1 MGRKSFGLWLEISS
15 SFVKTATYLSRRI
28 FWLKVFFSKELHFQN
43 YFRILS
49 KTFSAICRKTSGR
62 VVKSAFYLST
72 GKFWENNFFVGTLFN
87 FRIFQT
93 LCWKVLDFIR
103 KSFWPSRQNCNLPVQ
118 KNNLRKFSFESFRLF
133 ESLLIFYKSFAAIL
147 QESFRQVCPN
157 SILPVKRKFLGRFF
171 FKVFLSRY
179 IPILSKNFSDVW
191 QKKLRQGFRNCILPV
206 WSNVSR
212 KWTFSDL
219 ILVSNFRLFSKKL
232 SEF

>member
-49 KTFSAICRKTSGR
+49 KNFSAICRKTSGR

-72 GKFWENNFFVGTLFN
+72 ETFWENSFFVGKFFN

-103 KSFWPSRQNCNLPVQ
+103 KIFWPSCQNCNLPVQ
-118 KNNLRKFSFESFRLF
+118 KNNLLKFFSETFRLF
-133 ESLLIFYKSFAAIL
+133 ESFLIFDKSFAAIL
-147 QESFRQVCPN
+147 RESFRQVCPN
-157 SILPVKRKFLGRFF
+157 NILPVKRKFLGRFF
-171 FKVFLSRY
+171 SKVLLS
-179 IPILSKNFSDVW
+179 I
-191 QKKLRQGFRNCILPV
+191 
-206 WSNVSR
+206 
-212 KWTFSDL
+212 
-219 ILVSNFRLFSKKL
+219 
-232 SEF
+232 